1 MKNPSALLPQGSFV
15 REKYRRLLIA
25 GIMTWLVTLVDSCAD
40 TFIAGIYINEAA
52 VSGVELVTP
61 FFSIL
66 TFVAYL
72 IAMGTALLYSRESG
86 AFHYERAYGL
96 VGQGVIC
103 AAAASALLVVAMIV
117 LREPLMNY
125 YSPSPE
131 VVAYANEYYTY
142 QMFFAVMY
150 PIFYLVL
157 QLVVIDGDENIPVAA
172 TVTMAG
178 VNLGASLLL
187 VGSYGVKGIALGT
200 AIGAFCGFCVYG
212 LHFLR
217 KTNSIR
223 IRFHFAWKDVAE
235 MVKLSSTT
243 AVTLLY
249 VAIIDI
255 IMNKYVIDNFTD
267 IYLPAYAVINF
278 VLNLGTIFSSSFDA
292 AAGFVSVAY
301 GERNPMNI
309 KKVMKIATAA
319 VLIEAGLS
327 FFIIECAAAKI
338 PQFYGITDPEV
349 FAAAA
354 NAARVVAISF
364 PAIGLYYLY
373 CAYYPAVGH
382 VVLGNIATAIY
393 MLITPLAVAM
403 PLGNTFG
410 FSGLTWGFMLTS
422 VITVIA
428 MMLMIRFR
436 FGRAAGPLILE
447 KTGEKPLSYDLCLSR
462 ESIDA
467 LCDRVRS
474 DLTERGV
481 APGIINEVQLVI
493 EESYLTILEENSS
506 RSVLSECNILLSDQS
521 LRLITRDNGV
531 IFDITDADAKV
542 KGLRSYVL
550 ARLME
555 HNPERSH
562 VTTISF
568 NRNSYLWRLEE

>member
-1 MKNPSALLPQGSFV
+1 MRNSSKLLPQGTFV
-15 REKYRRLLIA
+15 RTKYRKLLLA
-25 GIMTWLVTLVDSCAD
+25 GIMTWIVTLVDSCAD

-103 AAAASALLVVAMIV
+103 AAAASALLVIAMVV

-142 QMFFAVMY
+142 QIFFAVMY
-150 PIFYLVL
+150 PIFYLAS
-157 QLVVIDGDENIPVAA
+157 QLVVIDGDETIPVAA

-187 VGSYGVKGIALGT
+187 VGNYGVRGIALGT

-223 IRFHFAWKDVAE
+223 IRLRFAWKDVAE

-267 IYLPAYAVINF
+267 AYLPAYAVINF
-278 VLNLGTIFSSSFDA
+278 VLNLGTIYSSSFDA
-292 AAGFVSVAY
+292 ASGFVSVAY

-319 VLIEAGLS
+319 VLIEAALS
-327 FFIIECAAAKI
+327 FVIIECAAEKI
-338 PQFYGITDPEV
+338 PQYYGITNPEV

-354 NAARVVAISF
+354 YAARVVAISF

-382 VVLGNIATAIY
+382 VLLGNIATAIY

-403 PLGNTFG
+403 PLGDTFG
-410 FSGLTWGFMLTS
+410 FNGLSWGFMFTS

-428 MMLMIRFR
+428 TVLMIHIKY
-436 FGRAAGPLILE
+436 GRNAAPLILE
-447 KTGEKPLSYDLCLSR
+447 NTEEKALSYDLCLCR
-462 ESIDA
+462 ESITA

-474 DLTERGV
+474 DLTERDIDHSIV
-481 APGIINEVQLVI
+481 NEVQLI
-493 EESYLTILEENSS
+493 MEESYMTILEVNKNKP
-506 RSVLSECNILLSDQS
+506 VLSECNLLIADQS
-521 LRLITRDNGV
+521 LRLITRDNGR

-542 KGLRSYVL
+542 KDLRSYML

-568 NRNSYLWRLEE
+568 NRNSYLWQW